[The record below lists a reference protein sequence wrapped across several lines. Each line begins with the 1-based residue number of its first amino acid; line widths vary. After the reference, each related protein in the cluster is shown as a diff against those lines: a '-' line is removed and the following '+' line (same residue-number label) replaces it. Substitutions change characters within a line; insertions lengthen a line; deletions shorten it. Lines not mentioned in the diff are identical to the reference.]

1 MRVNSNRTGTNLS
14 CFASIPACTDLL
26 KAGNTLVTG
35 ALRSF
40 GTVRSDLSAFDKNQ
54 GDDLLLDLVR
64 PSKGA
69 AVGLVT
75 EQGYAQV
82 ISKI

>member
-14 CFASIPACTDLL
+14 WFASVPACTDLV

-35 ALRSF
+35 VAALRSF
-40 GTVRSDLSAFDKNQ
+40 GTVRSGLSAFDKNQ
-54 GDDLLLDLVR
+54 SDDLLLDLVR
-64 PSKGA
+64 PSKDS

-75 EQGYAQV
+75 
-82 ISKI
+82 